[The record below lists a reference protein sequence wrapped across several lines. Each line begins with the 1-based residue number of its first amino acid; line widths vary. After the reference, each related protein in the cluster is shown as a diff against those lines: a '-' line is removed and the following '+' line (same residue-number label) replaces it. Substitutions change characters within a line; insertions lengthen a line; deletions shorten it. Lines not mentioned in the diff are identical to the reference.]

1 LYNPQTL
8 SQKKIKKALTIL
20 LYIGRLVGVKTPRIS
35 RETLLVLQRFV
46 ERPTDWRYGYE
57 LSRATK
63 LKSGTLYPIL
73 MRLEKYGLLE
83 ARWVATQD
91 GVPPRHTYRLTPNG
105 LELART
111 QLADAHPRWL
121 VRQPALSGG

>member
-1 LYNPQTL
+1 M
-8 SQKKIKKALTIL
+8 
-20 LYIGRLVGVKTPRIS
+20 KTPRIS
-35 RETLLVLQRFV
+35 PETLLVLQRFV

-57 LSRATK
+57 LSRETG

-73 MRLEKYGLLE
+73 MRLEKYRLLE

-105 LELART
+105 VQLART
-111 QLADAHPRWL
+111 QWAEARPGWV
-121 VRQPALSGG
+121 VRQPALGRG

>member
-1 LYNPQTL
+1 M
-8 SQKKIKKALTIL
+8 
-20 LYIGRLVGVKTPRIS
+20 KTPRIS
-35 RETLLVLQRFV
+35 PETRLVLEKFV

-57 LSRATK
+57 LSRVTG

-73 MRLEKYGLLE
+73 MRLENYTLLE
-83 ARWVATQD
+83 ARWVATED

-111 QLADAHPRWL
+111 QLTAARERSM
-121 VRQPALSGG
+121 VQ

>member
-1 LYNPQTL
+1 M
-8 SQKKIKKALTIL
+8 
-20 LYIGRLVGVKTPRIS
+20 KTPRLS
-35 RETLLVLQRFV
+35 RETLLVLDRFL

-57 LSRATK
+57 LSRSTG

-73 MRLEKYGLLE
+73 MRLQKYTLLE
-83 ARWVATQD
+83 AKWVTTED

-111 QLADAHPRWL
+111 KLAEARANWL
-121 VRQPALSGG
+121 VQQPSLSKG